1 MSLEDLVKDGIK
13 NIPAYI
19 PGDTAESVEKKY
31 GIAPEDILKLASNE
45 NQFGPSPKA
54 IEAMAKEVGRVHIY
68 PDPFCIEIRKKIG
81 VMNGFDDSGD
91 NVVIAVGASGILSL
105 LGEVFIKKGDEVIF
119 CEPTFGAYAG
129 AVIRNDG
136 TPVVL
141 PLTEDLKFDLK
152 AMYNAITDKTKMI
165 CICNPNNPTG
175 TVVDSEELKE
185 FIHKVPKDIIIVVDE
200 AYIELSSNPDVK
212 SMVSEISDDTNVV
225 VARTF
230 SKLYG
235 LAGVRLGYAMCNKEM
250 HAILQ
255 KCTSVFT
262 GSRVALAGAM
272 AALDDEEYIKK
283 AISLGATDLWFTDH
297 APFPDNP
304 FGGRMKYEELSE
316 YISTLKNLK
325 EQYQRQIKI
334 HIGLE
339 IEYFS
344 GYDRSG
350 YYQELSNNPDLEI
363 LLLGQH
369 MAEDPEDR
377 EHYTFEWPKERLLE
391 DMNTQLLAMR

>member
-54 IEAMAKEVGRVHIY
+54 IEAMAKEVGRLHIY

-165 CICNPNNPTG
+165 CICNPNNPTSSAILRSDMERLL
-175 TVVDSEELKE
+175 TFCEQHDIFVMIDETYVE
-185 FIHKVPKDIIIVVDE
+185 FAPVIEDVTAVPFTKTFKN
-200 AYIELSSNPDVK
+200 L
-212 SMVSEISDDTNVV
+212 MVLRGV
-225 VARTF
+225 
-230 SKLYG
+230 SKFF
-235 LAGVRLGYAMCNKEM
+235 AAPGVRLGYGITGNMPFLKAMKEKQIPWSLNSLG
-250 HAILQ
+250 A
-255 KCTSVFT
+255 F
-262 GSRVALAGAM
+262 AGELM
-272 AALDDEEYIKK
+272 LKDEEYIRQTRRL
-283 AISLGATDLWFTDH
+283 I
-297 APFPDNP
+297 
-304 FGGRMKYEELSE
+304 LSE
-316 YISTLKNLK
+316 REKMYSALK
-325 EQYQRQIKI
+325 EQPAYKTYKPYANFLLVKLLQKETTAFDVFTHCVKNGLMIRDCSSFKSLDGEFIRFCVMDSKDNQR
-334 HIGLE
+334 LL
-339 IEYFS
+339 
-344 GYDRSG
+344 D
-350 YYQELSNNPDLEI
+350 ELSFLCR
-363 LLLGQH
+363 Q
-369 MAEDPEDR
+369 
-377 EHYTFEWPKERLLE
+377 K
-391 DMNTQLLAMR
+391 

>member
-165 CICNPNNPTG
+165 CICNPNNPTSSAILRSDMERLL
-175 TVVDSEELKE
+175 TFCEQHDIFVMIDETYVE
-185 FIHKVPKDIIIVVDE
+185 FAPVIEDVTAVPFTKTFKN
-200 AYIELSSNPDVK
+200 L
-212 SMVSEISDDTNVV
+212 MVLRGV
-225 VARTF
+225 
-230 SKLYG
+230 SKFF
-235 LAGVRLGYAMCNKEM
+235 AAPGVRLGYGITGNMPFLKAMKEKQIPWSLNSLG
-250 HAILQ
+250 A
-255 KCTSVFT
+255 F
-262 GSRVALAGAM
+262 AGELM
-272 AALDDEEYIKK
+272 LKDEEYIRQTRRL
-283 AISLGATDLWFTDH
+283 I
-297 APFPDNP
+297 
-304 FGGRMKYEELSE
+304 LSE
-316 YISTLKNLK
+316 REKMYSALK
-325 EQYQRQIKI
+325 EQPAYKTYKPYANFLLVKLLQKETTAFDVFTHCVKNGLMIRDCSSFKSLDGEFIRFCVMDSKDNQR
-334 HIGLE
+334 LL
-339 IEYFS
+339 
-344 GYDRSG
+344 D
-350 YYQELSNNPDLEI
+350 ELSFLCR
-363 LLLGQH
+363 Q
-369 MAEDPEDR
+369 
-377 EHYTFEWPKERLLE
+377 K
-391 DMNTQLLAMR
+391 

>member
-1 MSLEDLVKDGIK
+1 
-13 NIPAYI
+13 
-19 PGDTAESVEKKY
+19 
-31 GIAPEDILKLASNE
+31 
-45 NQFGPSPKA
+45 
-54 IEAMAKEVGRVHIY
+54 MAKEVGRVHIY

-230 SKLYG
+230 SNYM
-235 LAGVRLGYAMCNKEM
+235 V
-250 HAILQ
+250 LQ
-255 KCTSVFT
+255 AS
-262 GSRVALAGAM
+262 
-272 AALDDEEYIKK
+272 D
-283 AISLGATDLWFTDH
+283 
-297 APFPDNP
+297 
-304 FGGRMKYEELSE
+304 
-316 YISTLKNLK
+316 
-325 EQYQRQIKI
+325 
-334 HIGLE
+334 
-339 IEYFS
+339 
-344 GYDRSG
+344 
-350 YYQELSNNPDLEI
+350 
-363 LLLGQH
+363 
-369 MAEDPEDR
+369 
-377 EHYTFEWPKERLLE
+377 
-391 DMNTQLLAMR
+391 